1 MQAGAILH
9 ELLSSSI
16 HKTRLKSIISIVN
29 ALLKSKK
36 LQLSK
41 LGRCLSGKT
50 KERSGIRLIDRFLS
64 NKFYQRKSHLIYRSI
79 CSRVLKNNKNPDVI
93 VDWSSIPNSQYH
105 CESREQCI
113 LRAVLPAIGRGITLY
128 EEIHPKSKENNPKI
142 HRSFLKNL
150 KSVLPPES
158 KPCLV
163 TDAGFK
169 NPWFKAVL
177 HMGWDYVGRVRG
189 ITQYGAEDG
198 FYGIKTLFAQ
208 ARNKA
213 RYLGF
218 VAVAKTNILFHH
230 VVLYKG
236 IPKGRHKM
244 TKTKKQD
251 QGKDSKK
258 NSSAWKEPWFLV
270 TSLADAQNNPDV
282 IRIKYKRR
290 MTIEENFRDTKSTQ
304 FGFSFDKNI
313 TIKPER
319 YTVWLMLAA
328 LASLIAWLTG
338 ATAER
343 LKLHYDFQAN
353 SYKHRRVLSFFY
365 LGCQIIRKNIIFD
378 CDWDLILKEHINAP
392 LN

>member
-1 MQAGAILH
+1 MQVKSILH

-16 HKTRLKSIISIVN
+16 HKTRLKGLIPIVN
-29 ALLKSKK
+29 AVIKSKK

-41 LGRCLSGKT
+41 LGRGLSGKA
-50 KERSGIRLIDRFLS
+50 KERSGIRMIDRLLS
-64 NKFYQRKSHLIYRSI
+64 NKFYQRESLLFYRNMSARI
-79 CSRVLKNNKNPDVI
+79 LKDNRNPDVI
-93 VDWSSIPNSQYH
+93 IDWSSIPNSQYH
-105 CESREQCI
+105 CDNGEHCI
-113 LRAVLPAIGRGITLY
+113 LRAVLPATGRGITLY
-128 EEIHPKSKENNPKI
+128 EEVHPKSQENHPKV
-142 HRSFLKNL
+142 HRDFLERL
-150 KSVLPPES
+150 KSVLPPGS
-158 KPCLV
+158 KPCLI

-177 HMGWDYVGRVRG
+177 AMGWDYVGRIRG
-189 ITQYGAEDG
+189 ITQYDRGDG
-198 FYGIKTLFAQ
+198 FQPIKTLFSE

-218 VAVAKTNILFHH
+218 WAIAKTNVLFHH

-236 IPKGRHKM
+236 LPKGRHKK
-244 TKTKKQD
+244 TKTKKRD

-258 NSSAWKEPWFLV
+258 NSAAWKEPWFLV
-270 TSLADAQNNPDV
+270 TSLQETHDNPD
-282 IRIKYKRR
+282 IARIKYKRR

-313 TIKPER
+313 TKNPKR
-319 YTVWLMLAA
+319 YVVWLVLAA

-338 ATAER
+338 AAAEQ

-365 LGCQIIRKNIIFD
+365 LGCQIIRKKMNLVIH
-378 CDWDLILKEHINAP
+378 WDLILKEH
-392 LN
+392 

>member
-1 MQAGAILH
+1 MQVSTILH

-16 HKTRLKSIISIVN
+16 HKTRLKSLIPIVN
-29 ALLKSKK
+29 AVIKSKK

-41 LGRCLSGKT
+41 LGRRLSG

-64 NKFYQRKSHLIYRSI
+64 NKFYQNESLIIYRSI
-79 CSRVLKNNKNPDVI
+79 SGRVLKNNENPDVI

-105 CESREQCI
+105 CVSKEQCI

-128 EEIHPKSKENNPKI
+128 EETHPKSKENNPKI
-142 HRSFLKNL
+142 HRNFLKNL
-150 KSVLPPES
+150 KSVLPPGS
-158 KPCLV
+158 KPCLI

-177 HMGWDYVGRVRG
+177 NMGWDYVGRMRG
-189 ITQYGAEDG
+189 ITQYDGGDG
-198 FYGIKTLFAQ
+198 FYPIKTLFTQ
-208 ARNKA
+208 ATNKA

-218 VAVAKTNILFHH
+218 WAVAKTNVLFHH

-244 TKTKKQD
+244 TKTKKRD
-251 QGKDSKK
+251 QRNDSKK
-258 NSSAWKEPWFLV
+258 HSASWKEPWLLV
-270 TSLADAQNNPDV
+270 TSLEKVKDNPDT

-313 TIKPER
+313 TKKPKR

-338 ATAER
+338 ATAEK

-365 LGCQIIRKNIIFD
+365 LGCQIIRKKINFV
-378 CDWDLILKEHINAP
+378 CDWDLILKEHKNAP